1 LRLCRARHFVVHKN
15 IQGPILAA
23 LYLTARTWFT

>member
-1 LRLCRARHFVVHKN
+1 VRFVVLKD
-15 IQGPILAA
+15 IEGSILAP